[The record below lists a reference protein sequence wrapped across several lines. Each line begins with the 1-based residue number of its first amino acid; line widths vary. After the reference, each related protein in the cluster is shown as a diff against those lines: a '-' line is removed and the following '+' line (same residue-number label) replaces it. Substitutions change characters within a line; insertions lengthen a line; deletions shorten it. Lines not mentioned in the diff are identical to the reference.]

1 MNKVNSMI
9 DRITKSMGLP
19 KKQSPFKYVKSILA
33 IKYYTDGNLFIERY
47 DILSSNIDSMNNRDF
62 RAKAM
67 VDLCMSIECSLKSLI
82 ISLSKDDIK
91 PVEIKKKVIKK
102 SHHID
107 KLVVMAKSFAKN
119 RFALP
124 DFPQNMLNDIVKLG
138 VGYRYSLDV
147 WDLYTKERQVKHD
160 SLINSN
166 IDNYVWMHDLR
177 KLAVN
182 WNNSADNAH
191 KRFLKKH
198 HIVVGGGN
206 GKKIDAAMDEY
217 INSK

>member
-1 MNKVNSMI
+1 MM
-9 DRITKSMGLP
+9 DRIKKDMGLP

-47 DILSSNIDSMNNRDF
+47 DILNSNSDSMQNRDF

-91 PVEIKKKVIKK
+91 PVDIKRKVIKK
-102 SHHID
+102 SHYID
-107 KLVVMAKSFAKN
+107 KLVVMAKSSAKN

-124 DFPQNMLNDIVKLG
+124 DFPQGMLNDIVKLG

-147 WDLYTKERQVKHD
+147 WTLYTKERKVKHD
-160 SLINSN
+160 SLINST
-166 IDNYVWMHDLR
+166 IDDPMWMKELR
-177 KLAVN
+177 SLAVN
-182 WNNSADNAH
+182 WNRIADNAH
-191 KRFLKKH
+191 ERFLKKH
-198 HIVVGGGN
+198 HITVGGGN
-206 GKKIDAAMDEY
+206 GKKIAAAMDEY